1 MAVLGR
7 CPALVGAV
15 LLALVTGC
23 GSVSSTAGSPAPA
36 SPAPTS
42 PAPTSPAPTSPSPT
56 GTALPGLRLQPVGSF
71 DQPVWVA
78 VAPGDRQ
85 HLFVV
90 QKTGKVV
97 VVDRAGAKV
106 GALLDLTGQVSG
118 GAEQGLL
125 SIAFSPRYAQDRLVY
140 VDYTD
145 LAGDSHVVEYAV
157 EGIAV
162 VAASR
167 RELLRVKQPYANHNG
182 GLLVFDR
189 TGMLLV
195 GLGDG
200 GGGGDPQK
208 RAQNLSDLL
217 GKILRID
224 PRGRPYAIPPDNP
237 FVARPGARGEIWAY
251 GLRNPWRF
259 AFDSKDNA
267 LYVGDVGQDKIEELD
282 VVAAAEQSGANYGWP
297 RFEGRSVY
305 NARAALAETGPLI
318 APALTYEH
326 ASGGCSITGGEV
338 YRGPA
343 LPALAGVYVYG
354 DFCQGQVLGL
364 RKGGSRPVSLGL
376 TVDALASFGV
386 DQDGELLVI
395 SLAGPVSRLVAR

>member
-36 SPAPTS
+36 S

-386 DQDGELLVI
+386 YQDGELLVI